1 MTSLKQTCYEYLIKF
16 SENQSAPK
24 LEKRKTSPCVPN
36 LLRVLVS
43 RILGYHNLCS
53 PDYHHVHYATSKYV
67 YTSNVG
73 STKWLM
79 ASCPR
84 HRALRIVN
92 VYTLYMLQRFRFPP
106 SGCCL
111 VHFTLEIVFSTVLL
125 YCCAVLCDESH
136 NLFTLNIAINK
147 SIQVSTPT
155 RSLLMLIYHLE
166 MALPGWQKFGL
177 GRKF

>member
-1 MTSLKQTCYEYLIKF
+1 MYIVHSITHC
-16 SENQSAPK
+16 
-24 LEKRKTSPCVPN
+24 
-36 LLRVLVS
+36 
-43 RILGYHNLCS
+43 
-53 PDYHHVHYATSKYV
+53 HHVHYATSKYV
-67 YTSNVG
+67 CTSNVG
-73 STKWLM
+73 SIKWLM

-136 NLFTLNIAINK
+136 NIFTLNIEINK
-147 SIQVSTPT
+147 SIQVNTPT
-155 RSLLMLIYHLE
+155 RSLLMLTLHLPFRNVITRVAE
-166 MALPGWQKFGL
+166 VWTPTKILNPNIRYKKNLLVLP
-177 GRKF
+177 